1 MVIKAIR
8 MKNKKEIKSWSNKS
22 VIASID
28 DILENVIRTEEIL
41 STVVYFFTDLYNIEN
56 EFKKRMKY
64 AFISKLFVFLS
75 FQRSKS
81 HMHNVY
87 RWLEILLNKE
97 LIKDVTLKEKVAEI
111 EKRLETVE
119 SNYNQEKYVGII
131 KELKSIDS
139 ECIRLKE
146 DVKQLR
152 NNLS

>member
-1 MVIKAIR
+1 
-8 MKNKKEIKSWSNKS
+8 MKNKKELKSWSNKS

-119 SNYNQEKYVGII
+119 SNYNQEKYIGII
-131 KELKSIDS
+131 KELKSIDY
-139 ECIRLKE
+139 ECIKLKE

>member
-97 LIKDVTLKEKVAEI
+97 LIKDVTLKEEVAKI
-111 EKRLETVE
+111 EKGLETVE

>member
-139 ECIRLKE
+139 ECIKLKE